1 MPKKVKPIPEGYHS
15 VTPYL
20 VVKNGSKALEFYK
33 KAFQAQELER
43 HDMPNGKVM
52 HATFKIGD
60 SIIMLSDEFPPP
72 QSCGMVAPP
81 SAKGLSMMLHLY
93 VEDVDTSFNRAVKA
107 GAKTIRPVEDTFWGD
122 RYGQLE
128 DPFGHRWSISTH
140 KEDLE
145 PEEIAERAKECCSKK

>member
-1 MPKKVKPIPEGYHS
+1 MPKKAKPIPDGYHT

-20 VVKNGSKALEFYK
+20 VVKDGSKALEFYK
-33 KAFQAQELER
+33 KAFNAQEMER
-43 HDMPNGKVM
+43 HDMPDGKVM

-60 SIIMLSDEFPPP
+60 SIVMLSDEFPPP
-72 QSCGMVAPP
+72 QGCGMMAPP
-81 SAKGLSMMLHLY
+81 AAKGLSMMLHLY
-93 VEDVDTSFNRAVKA
+93 VEDVDTSFNRALKA

-140 KEDLE
+140 KEDLS
-145 PEEIAERAKECCSKK
+145 PEEIEERAQQCCSKK